1 MLTTNFNLKTYCQ
14 HIFNDDFVND
24 VSKIDREIKTILA
37 PIDFD
42 TEFVDLLPKS
52 LKSGIIKKIID
63 GDPLPAYNQNTE
75 HRKLAFIQ
83 SKPVKVYKNFGLV
96 CSPHPNYPDIP
107 EESILLDLLNKYT
120 VNNWEIVKLDYNRKA
135 QHRSIKFMSY
145 GHFLSADLAFLCT
158 GGSIKE
164 ELHNMLASDKHF
176 NATKRIKA
184 GNKYHS
190 HTSLRSH
197 YLRCADTD
205 EIFKIEIE
213 LVDTIGLFGNKSL
226 KDSLIIAGLGDRV
239 AEKDITKDLSLA
251 YELGYLPIVDMV
263 RFSYDRPILNSKYIT
278 NDLCVYDMLEANFK
292 QYSIIHKDLG
302 LPDIWLCEPKLT
314 VGSTVARL
322 LEQVICYKNGIDWLN
337 DRDRLYELI
346 KSANPKNLLE
356 RADTASLLAKVFG
369 GLCVNNRPLDRIDI
383 GAIVD
388 ADMDGAYATGMMLLL
403 FALGSP
409 EIVGFPLDNKNDYPT
424 LREWLKMYDGEL
436 LPNAWIASID
446 TREYKLKYKQDYF
459 QSWLVS
465 SKECKHAI
473 GDKWYKKCLEQANKK
488 LENDDSCSVINNDKP
503 ITDFLDEGNVKI
515 LTDKIRAGILTHE
528 GLDFILNIASEK
540 QKKELLDNIKVTAWI
555 VYPKSTRCK
564 NYDDYLQKVKNHSG
578 KREFKRTKL
587 RKTLIER
594 NLIDTSHTYW
604 FGDTLGQL
612 IIKHLVINRKRYPK
626 DPRHPLNDYYKLLC
640 NTIYG
645 VLCSP
650 YFKVS
655 NALVGNNVTSRCR
668 HEGWQFMKACYSNFI
683 ITDGGTFNLNRVIYP
698 YKKTHKIN
706 GNNTVKWKGID
717 NKVFKLAPIDNC
729 ELIELSHEGYLI
741 IHKIGKSIKL
751 KHHSKLWINRVITR
765 HIHKIFPNTW
775 SSQFNRIK
783 IEVKANY
790 KTNELICVKEIPC
803 KGYYDWEAKCFL
815 DKITV
820 HGASNYRL
828 ENTRTGLDKIAFR
841 AYKDIDH
848 YDETVFIE
856 KFVKDG
862 KDKNGKEKFKRET
875 NNIAP
880 CIEFMNNLSN
890 YGANLPLPKLKVKTE
905 ILKLN
910 DYQDK
915 SDKYNAM
922 GMTIGDS
929 QAKIVRLLPFNKS
942 QLLYQTEEQYYGW
955 DRSLWNSKSKYGLSL
970 EDFFMNENGTI
981 DYDRMIETAYNM
993 VSEGVINPINY
1004 LIDRHG
1010 RDVDRIAHPEREKE
1024 LKIKDYFKPEENEID
1039 W

>member
-1 MLTTNFNLKTYCQ
+1 
-14 HIFNDDFVND
+14 
-24 VSKIDREIKTILA
+24 
-37 PIDFD
+37 
-42 TEFVDLLPKS
+42 
-52 LKSGIIKKIID
+52 
-63 GDPLPAYNQNTE
+63 
-75 HRKLAFIQ
+75 
-83 SKPVKVYKNFGLV
+83 
-96 CSPHPNYPDIP
+96 
-107 EESILLDLLNKYT
+107 
-120 VNNWEIVKLDYNRKA
+120 
-135 QHRSIKFMSY
+135 
-145 GHFLSADLAFLCT
+145 
-158 GGSIKE
+158 
-164 ELHNMLASDKHF
+164 
-176 NATKRIKA
+176 
-184 GNKYHS
+184 
-190 HTSLRSH
+190 
-197 YLRCADTD
+197 
-205 EIFKIEIE
+205 
-213 LVDTIGLFGNKSL
+213 
-226 KDSLIIAGLGDRV
+226 
-239 AEKDITKDLSLA
+239 
-251 YELGYLPIVDMV
+251 
-263 RFSYDRPILNSKYIT
+263 
-278 NDLCVYDMLEANFK
+278 
-292 QYSIIHKDLG
+292 
-302 LPDIWLCEPKLT
+302 
-314 VGSTVARL
+314 
-322 LEQVICYKNGIDWLN
+322 
-337 DRDRLYELI
+337 
-346 KSANPKNLLE
+346 
-356 RADTASLLAKVFG
+356 
-369 GLCVNNRPLDRIDI
+369 
-383 GAIVD
+383 
-388 ADMDGAYATGMMLLL
+388 
-403 FALGSP
+403 
-409 EIVGFPLDNKNDYPT
+409 
-424 LREWLKMYDGEL
+424 
-436 LPNAWIASID
+436 
-446 TREYKLKYKQDYF
+446 
-459 QSWLVS
+459 
-465 SKECKHAI
+465 
-473 GDKWYKKCLEQANKK
+473 
-488 LENDDSCSVINNDKP
+488 
-503 ITDFLDEGNVKI
+503 
-515 LTDKIRAGILTHE
+515 
-528 GLDFILNIASEK
+528 
-540 QKKELLDNIKVTAWI
+540 
-555 VYPKSTRCK
+555 
-564 NYDDYLQKVKNHSG
+564 
-578 KREFKRTKL
+578 
-587 RKTLIER
+587 
-594 NLIDTSHTYW
+594 
-604 FGDTLGQL
+604 
-612 IIKHLVINRKRYPK
+612 
-626 DPRHPLNDYYKLLC
+626 
-640 NTIYG
+640 
-645 VLCSP
+645 
-650 YFKVS
+650 
-655 NALVGNNVTSRCR
+655 
-668 HEGWQFMKACYSNFI
+668 MKACYSNFI